1 MSKRRQGGGCISNI
15 IFLVVIWFVITH
27 VFSGNDDKTKIVDI
41 NDKTVTTETD
51 IQSQA
56 KEKLNQAINTIVNG
70 LEKSKQVIN
79 EKLDET
85 KKKPQQLKIEKP
97 QVEKKEV
104 RPELNPEQ
112 PKQEEG
118 PKQL

>member
-1 MSKRRQGGGCISNI
+1 MSKRRRGGFITNI
-15 IFLVVIWFVITH
+15 IFLVVIWFVVTH
-27 VFSGNDDKTKIVDI
+27 VFSGNDDKTKIVDL
-41 NDKTVTTETD
+41 NDKPVTTETD

-56 KEKLNQAINTIVNG
+56 KEKLNQAINTIVSG
-70 LEKSKQVIN
+70 LQKSKQVIN

-85 KKKPQQLKIEKP
+85 KKKPQLKIEKS

-104 RPELNPEQ
+104 RPELTPEQ